1 MEITAAGAAHD
12 TDMKRLGEEKLRFFK
27 KILKDTRKGSRFDQ
41 MDDFIQH
48 GDTTVRTHCLHVAQ
62 TAYYLACRHGWKVDE
77 ASLIRGALLHDYFL
91 YDWHVK
97 SWANSIHGYTHPGK
111 ALRQAEKDFEL
122 NDIERDMIK
131 HHMFPLTI
139 FPPRTKEGWILVLA
153 DKICAMG
160 ETIGDR
166 MK

>member
-1 MEITAAGAAHD
+1 
-12 TDMKRLGEEKLRFFK
+12 MKRIGEEKIRFFK
-27 KILKDTRKGSRFDQ
+27 KILKETRNGSRFDT

-62 TAYYLACRHGWKVDE
+62 TAYFLACRFGWKVDE

-97 SWANSIHGYTHPGK
+97 CWANSIHGYTHPGK
-111 ALRQAEKDFEL
+111 ALRQAEKDFDL
-122 NDIERDMIK
+122 NDTERDMIK
-131 HHMFPLTI
+131 HHMFPLTV